1 MPATRNEIPRSRE
14 SRRGTYP
21 SDVSSIELEPE
32 QPEQV
37 GAAVERLLAAAA
49 PGAAVDPWWQAGN
62 NEALADPFAPD
73 GAASTDRRPAGS

>member
-49 PGAAVDPWWQAGN
+49 AGAAVDPWWRAGN
-62 NEALADPFAPD
+62 DEALADPFAPGD
-73 GAASTDRRPAGS
+73 ATATGWRPAGS